1 MNPTER
7 ERELADRLETLEA
20 SHAHLER
27 QYDELN
33 GAVIEQGRLLT
44 RLQKRLEQLDTTM
57 QAQELERLGNA
68 QQKPPHYAP

>member
-1 MNPTER
+1 MNPAER
-7 ERELADRLETLEA
+7 ERELLARLEGLEA

-33 GAVIEQGRLLT
+33 GAVIEQGKLIN
-44 RLQKRLEQLDTTM
+44 RLQKRLEQLDTTL
-57 QAQELERLGNA
+57 QAQELERLGNS

>member
-1 MNPTER
+1 MNPSDR
-7 ERELADRLETLEA
+7 ERQLIARLEKLEA

-33 GAVIEQGRLLT
+33 GAVIAQGKLLS

-57 QAQELERLGNA
+57 QTQELERMAGN

>member
-1 MNPTER
+1 MNPSDR
-7 ERELADRLETLEA
+7 ERQLSVRLEKLEA
-20 SHAHLER
+20 NHAHLER

-33 GAVIEQGRLLT
+33 GAVIAQGKLLG

-57 QAQELERLGNA
+57 QTQELERMAGN